1 MAAEF
6 FCNIFAV
13 LVVLY
18 TKALLKKKGVDCL
31 SENELCEYI
40 HSYRGIVFRLAFS
53 YLKNREDAED
63 ISQEAFVKLYQSDES
78 FDTAENVKA
87 WLIRVTINL
96 SKNLLKNF
104 WRRGRVELEKDIPYD
119 NKSEEALL
127 EFVAKLK
134 PKYSVVIHLF
144 YYEGYS
150 VNEIAKLCNISSTAV
165 RTRLNRAR
173 NQLKAMLLE
182 EGLDET
188 GIQQAF

>member
-1 MAAEF
+1 M
-6 FCNIFAV
+6 
-13 LVVLY
+13 
-18 TKALLKKKGVDCL
+18 
-31 SENELCEYI
+31 
-40 HSYRGIVFRLAFS
+40 VFRLAYS

-63 ISQEAFVKLYQSDES
+63 ISQETFIKLYQSNEL

-96 SKNLLKNF
+96 SKNFLKNF
-104 WRRGRVELEKDIPYD
+104 WRRGRVELEKNIPYD
-119 NKSEEALL
+119 SKSEGALL
-127 EFVAKLK
+127 EFVTKLK

-150 VNEIAKLCNISSTAV
+150 VNDIAKLCNISSTAV